1 MDRLLLLTYFAIT
14 GTSCL
19 NESLSSQLDGR
30 LPWSYSTSFYP
41 GESTF
46 SSIYD
51 DHVLKHVGLN
61 KENGG
66 KFQVLPVATIVTAL
80 KSFL

>member
-1 MDRLLLLTYFAIT
+1 M
-14 GTSCL
+14 

-66 KFQVLPVATIVTAL
+66 KFQVLPVATIVTAEKL
-80 KSFL
+80 SLICFFVCVIPALWCSWR